1 MGVKDRKEREREA
14 LREKILTTAIEL
26 IAQSGHETLTIRKL
40 AREIEYSPRTIY
52 LYFEDKDALL
62 RDVVE
67 EGFRRTL
74 RMRNADADAAG
85 ATETPEATIAL
96 RVRAHVEAA
105 FREPNVYRAVIS
117 VIFARDYKPGEAQ
130 RRIIE
135 TTQRELAALL
145 GDAGRDEEH
154 LEALSTTLF
163 ASIRAFTISLLNRE
177 RAADAEYR
185 ERMTST
191 FVRFLIAGLKAA

>member
-1 MGVKDRKEREREA
+1 MGVKERKDREREA
-14 LREKILTTAIEL
+14 LREKILTTAIEV
-26 IAQSGHETLTIRKL
+26 IAQSGHEALTIRKL

-74 RMRNADADAAG
+74 RMRGSDDSG
-85 ATETPEATIAL
+85 GHETPEATL
-96 RVRAHVEAA
+96 TRRVRAHVEAA

-117 VIFARDYKPGEAQ
+117 VIFARDYEPGEAQ

-135 TTQRELAALL
+135 TTRRELAALV
-145 GDAGRDEEH
+145 GDAGRNEEH
-154 LEALSTTLF
+154 LEALTTTLF
-163 ASIRAFTISLLNRE
+163 ASIRAFTVSLLNRD
-177 RAADAEYR
+177 RATDAGYR
-185 ERMTST
+185 EHMTNT